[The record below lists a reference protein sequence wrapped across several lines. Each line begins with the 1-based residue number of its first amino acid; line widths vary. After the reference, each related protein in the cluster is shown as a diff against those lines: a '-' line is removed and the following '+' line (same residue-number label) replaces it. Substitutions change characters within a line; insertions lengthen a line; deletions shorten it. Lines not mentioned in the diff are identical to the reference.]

1 MEQLHPQPIAS
12 PALLNLLNPTVLTK
26 IVLLSQMVEPFYNEA
41 YRSLLSAL
49 IIRLLQQS
57 AANEAQYQLE
67 MQKIAE
73 AVKQVRD
80 GKEAK
85 DV

>member
-1 MEQLHPQPIAS
+1 
-12 PALLNLLNPTVLTK
+12 
-26 IVLLSQMVEPFYNEA
+26 MVEPFYNEA

-57 AANEAQYQLE
+57 AANETQYQLE

-80 GKEAK
+80 GKEVK